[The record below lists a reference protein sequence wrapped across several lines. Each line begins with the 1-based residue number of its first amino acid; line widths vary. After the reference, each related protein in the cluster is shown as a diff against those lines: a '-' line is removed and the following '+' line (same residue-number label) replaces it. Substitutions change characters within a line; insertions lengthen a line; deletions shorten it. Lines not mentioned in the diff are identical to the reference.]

1 MKKEVVFGFL
11 GLAVMIR
18 VKMKFNTRSA
28 LLTSI
33 AAPESAWLSRC
44 TSRIALLPQQYV
56 WGSYVYAAVYL
67 VETSEHGFERYIQLD
82 HYIIVE
88 SIFGDK
94 TRHKFVKQDLFFAI
108 CTRI

>member
-1 MKKEVVFGFL
+1 M
-11 GLAVMIR
+11 
-18 VKMKFNTRSA
+18 
-28 LLTSI
+28 LTSI

-56 WGSYVYAAVYL
+56 WGSHVYDAVYL
-67 VETSEHGFERYIQLD
+67 VQTSEHGFERSIQLD

-94 TRHKFVKQDLFFAI
+94 AQHKFVKQDLSLAI